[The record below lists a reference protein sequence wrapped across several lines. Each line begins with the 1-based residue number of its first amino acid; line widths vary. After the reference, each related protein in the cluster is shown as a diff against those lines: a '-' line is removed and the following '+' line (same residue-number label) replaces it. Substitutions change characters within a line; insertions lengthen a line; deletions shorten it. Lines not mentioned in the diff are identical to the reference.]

1 MARFT
6 QYPAASDSDYI
17 DATTFLIAN
26 DDGDIKQASLE
37 GLRDNFGSSIQS
49 ASLVIPSAQVLALN
63 TTPQTIVAAQGAGKG
78 IEVLSASFKIS
89 FNSAAYTTNTTLQVA
104 SSGAT
109 ISQFRLL
116 NALTGSVSATR
127 KLGELVSSTAT
138 DTQIIA
144 NAALEVEVPSADPV
158 AGDSDIEVFVLY
170 RVIDI

>member
-26 DDGDIKQASLE
+26 DDGEIKQASLE

-49 ASLVIPSAQVLALN
+49 ASLVISSAQVLALN
-63 TTPQTIVAAQGAGKG
+63 TTPQTIVEAQGAGKA
-78 IEVLSASFKIS
+78 IEVISASVKLS
-89 FNSAAYTTNTTLQVA
+89 FNTTAYSTTSGVLLET
-104 SSGAT
+104 SGANQRQAESAVFDAT
-109 ISQFRLL
+109 VSTVRNFTMYQ
-116 NALTGSVSATR
+116 AAGS
-127 KLGELVSSTAT
+127 T

-144 NAALEVEVPSADPV
+144 NAALQVKAKSADPTL
-158 AGDSDIEVFVLY
+158 GDSDIEVFVLY